1 MAIPGKPLHLVENC
15 HISAVTNISNSFF
28 QQWQLQVQFVC
39 TRPFCCELSCKVF
52 AVGGG
57 FCCCFCCMCVCGG
70 GRGAW
75 AEVGGRGACV
85 RKRERERGAD
95 FCLKR

>member
-39 TRPFCCELSCKVF
+39 TRPYCCELPHEVF
-52 AVGGG
+52 IDLWFGLIW
-57 FCCCFCCMCVCGG
+57 CVC
-70 GRGAW
+70 
-75 AEVGGRGACV
+75 VCV
-85 RKRERERGAD
+85 CVCV
-95 FCLKR
+95 CLYVCVCVSA